1 MCVLF
6 FWPLFFSGG
15 VKLSLVSVF
24 SWLIF
29 SFGTAKHV
37 EKKTKNK
44 NKNMN
49 KKKNKEKKPPLS
61 KQGRALVRRERR
73 IRKKNVV
80 HRISKQARTFPPTF
94 YTRARAVAVKK
105 HKVSEERAIR
115 VIYQV
120 QGEKPQKR

>member
-1 MCVLF
+1 VCVLF

-44 NKNMN
+44 NMN
-49 KKKNKEKKPPLS
+49 KKKNKEKKTLHCQNKAEPS
-61 KQGRALVRRERR
+61 FAERD
-73 IRKKNVV
+73 
-80 HRISKQARTFPPTF
+80 
-94 YTRARAVAVKK
+94 
-105 HKVSEERAIR
+105 
-115 VIYQV
+115 
-120 QGEKPQKR
+120 G

>member
-44 NKNMN
+44 NMN
-49 KKKNKEKKPPLS
+49 KKNNKEKNPPLS

-73 IRKKNVV
+73 IRKKMSFTGFQ
-80 HRISKQARTFPPTF
+80 SKRELFPRLF
-94 YTRARAVAVKK
+94 TRAREP
-105 HKVSEERAIR
+105 SL
-115 VIYQV
+115 
-120 QGEKPQKR
+120 